1 MIKNSKIISVILLSS
16 ILSLNFL
23 KPLTTYA
30 DSSAPNYDSK
40 YDLNNDSIIN
50 EIDINEISKYY
61 NIKNGSPN
69 WNEKFDFNND
79 GIIDIFDII
88 KISKRNGIKKPE
100 KKLSKNALELQ
111 NLLAANKNIT
121 TTKDATGKT
130 IYNAWVKGITPPTEG
145 DFTNLNLGS
154 NYTMKVAPWKSGQG
168 WYDINKTK
176 NGSGDDFLCSG
187 AVAANMLHWW
197 LDQNKEYVDKYLAQN
212 PKNGKN
218 LNKTLDIRT
227 SSTFHD
233 QKNSDIFN
241 LIKNCFRNKSL
252 WTNKTLL
259 WYISGFSMDFPIGPQ
274 YTSPHFDPRVGFL
287 RDVFKERGL
296 VDVSYVGSYDLFNI
310 RLLEWLQEN
319 KALGIVHRTLASY
332 DHIITLWGAS
342 FDENGN
348 IIGIYVTDSDDE
360 NYEISNNVLYGM
372 KYFRI
377 VKDSNGVARMTSYTG
392 KDNNMGAKLV
402 DLYSLSLEKAQ
413 WEKYFSEK

>member
-1 MIKNSKIISVILLSS
+1 MIKKTKIISAILLAG
-16 ILSLNFL
+16 ILSLIIP
-23 KPLTTYA
+23 KTLTTYA
-30 DSSAPNYDSK
+30 DSSALNYDFK

-50 EIDINEISKYY
+50 ELDIDEISKHY
-61 NIKNGSPN
+61 NNQKDSAD
-69 WNEKFDFNND
+69 WTEKFDFNND

-88 KISKRNGIKKPE
+88 KISKCNGIKKPE

-121 TTKDATGKT
+121 TTEDAAGKK
-130 IYNAWVKGITPPTEG
+130 IYNVWVKGITPPTED
-145 DFTNLNLGS
+145 DFTNLDLGS
-154 NYTMKVAPWKSGQG
+154 NYTLKVAPWKPGQG

-197 LDQNKEYVDKYLAQN
+197 LDQNKEYVDRYLAQN
-212 PKNGKN
+212 PENGKN

-252 WTNKTLL
+252 WANSTLV
-259 WYISGFSMDFPIGPQ
+259 WYINGFSMDFPIGPQ
-274 YTSPHFDPRVGFL
+274 YTSPHFDARVGFL
-287 RDVFKERGL
+287 RDIFKERGL
-296 VDVSYVGSYDLFNI
+296 TDVSYIGSYDLFNI
-310 RLLEWLQEN
+310 RLLEWLQED

-377 VKDSNGVARMTSYTG
+377 IKDSNGVARMTTYTG
-392 KDNNMGAKLV
+392 KDNNIGAKLV
-402 DLYSLSLEKAQ
+402 DLYSLSLEKDQ
-413 WEKYFSEK
+413 WEKYFNEK